1 MLHQGVCILLIRDS
15 ILHGITVGLT
25 SCHNEHGFLPI
36 SSRSSGFLALQP
48 VECFCLWPL
57 WLVCVLSAV
66 FVRSFL
72 LVSLLASAFSCAS
85 MEQLEPLDVRED
97 EVEAMS
103 ICFDDSLDLDERHE
117 NRITLVGLLIA
128 DQEPPQS
135 VVKEVLRVAWSNMGV
150 VKVSKA
156 KPNVF
161 AIIVGQEDVARRLM
175 DGSPWF
181 VKGYTLTV
189 KSWPLYCSIDDIE
202 ANRAVFWV
210 QAHGMPRNLCI
221 AKNARSLGSRIGS
234 VLEVEDNIE
243 TE

>member
-1 MLHQGVCILLIRDS
+1 
-15 ILHGITVGLT
+15 
-25 SCHNEHGFLPI
+25 
-36 SSRSSGFLALQP
+36 
-48 VECFCLWPL
+48 
-57 WLVCVLSAV
+57 
-66 FVRSFL
+66 
-72 LVSLLASAFSCAS
+72 